1 MNDGA
6 VRLILASQSSYRAGV
21 LAAAGLRVEAM
32 AAHVDEAAIKACA
45 RAEGASAGEAAM
57 LLASLKAER
66 IARRY
71 PDALVIAGDQIL
83 VCGEQWFDKPVDIDE
98 ARDHL
103 RALRGKTHTLE
114 TAVLCQRG
122 EWRVWQHL
130 ARPRLTMRDF
140 SDAFLEQYLAREGAV
155 LTTTVGGYRVE
166 GPGVQLFER
175 IEGEH
180 GAIMGLP
187 MLPLLEFLRQHG
199 VLVG

>member
-122 EWRVWQHL
+122 VRRMWQHL

>member
-71 PDALVIAGDQIL
+71 PDALVIAGDQFL

-122 EWRVWQHL
+122 ERRVWQHL

>member
-122 EWRVWQHL
+122 ERRVWQHL